1 MSTYACIWPSYLS
14 NEEFKMNKVSFD
26 VVPSSSLS
34 YEIVYVTNGNENEI
48 SYVMA

>member
-1 MSTYACIWPSYLS
+1 MHAYGRLTYPMT
-14 NEEFKMNKVSFD
+14 EFKMNKVSFD

-48 SYVMA
+48 AYVMA